1 MAESDDPDSAL
12 DVASE
17 LQRFHDNCLPF
28 GFDYEEGNHW
38 AEGFVA
44 HVGDD
49 FAIFSRL
56 QQRSWLNGFRAIR
69 FDAIH
74 KVGASGDAEFIS
86 RAMKA
91 RKEEIPPNIPFRP
104 ISMVKFLS
112 VVCDH
117 FPIAVMDDA
126 KENGNSSGV
135 AGTIQRVQNGI
146 VHLKMISLDGYWCDN
161 IHTIP
166 VEDIEEVLFGSNYEN
181 TLKLIGE
188 LPLN

>member
-1 MAESDDPDSAL
+1 MVESDGPDSVL

-17 LQRFHDNCLPF
+17 LRRFYDNCLPV
-28 GFDYEEGNHW
+28 GFDYVDGDRW
-38 AEGFVA
+38 SEGFVA

-56 QQRSWLNGFRAIR
+56 QQRTWLNGYRAIR
-69 FDAIH
+69 FDSIR
-74 KVGASGDAEFIS
+74 KVGASGDAEFIC

-104 ISMVKFLS
+104 ISMAKFLS

-117 FPIAVMDDA
+117 FQIAVLDDA
-126 KENGNSSGV
+126 KEYGNSSGV
-135 AGTIQRVQNGI
+135 AGTIQNVQDGI
-146 VHLKMISLDGYWCDN
+146 VHLKMISPDGDWLAN
-161 IHTIP
+161 THKIP

-181 TLKLIGE
+181 TLKLVGE
-188 LPLN
+188 LPK